1 MTPDEMQAAIEQLQ
15 VATGMSTQ
23 VNLEVYYFWATGIM
37 ILIHAGFM
45 MYEMGASRVK
55 HTLAS
60 GTKNILAF
68 AYIIPTFY
76 FFGWWIYLAM
86 FNGFVPDF
94 EAGAGG
100 VPWGDSMGPNLQ
112 DNASGVFWAAFA
124 LFSCTTASIMSGSVI
139 ERIRMAAF
147 IVLAVVLG
155 SVAWVLAAAWG
166 WHPAGWMVLEW
177 GYHDVGAS
185 GVVHV
190 ISGFFALGVLIN
202 LGPRIG
208 KFNADGSANRI
219 QGHSLPMTMA
229 GLMIIVVGFFGFFAA
244 CLIYGGATAFDGSA
258 AVVSQWTNIY
268 GGPTTLSAFA
278 FNILMSIG
286 GGIIGCYALTRDPF
300 WMMSGALCGVISA
313 AAGLDIWDPSLAF
326 VIGFSGGIIGP
337 LSARFLE
344 KLKIDDAVG
353 AVSVHGTCGVWGLIV
368 VGIFMG
374 GYPSPG
380 EGIPEISF
388 YGQFMGTIVMIL
400 IGFVPGYG
408 LSLLMKMAGVL
419 RSSDG
424 VQNAGMDVEIKNDAY
439 PEQIKS

>member
-1 MTPDEMQAAIEQLQ
+1 MTNDELQAAI
-15 VATGMSTQ
+15 AMATQ
-23 VNLEVYYFWATGIM
+23 VNLEVYYFWATAIM

-68 AYIIPTFY
+68 AYIVPTFY

-86 FNGFVPDF
+86 ANGFTPDF
-94 EAGAGG
+94 EAGAAG

-112 DNASGVFWAAFA
+112 DNATGVFWAAFA
-124 LFSCTTASIMSGSVI
+124 LFSATTASIMSGAVI

-155 SVAWVLAAAWG
+155 SVAWILAAAWG
-166 WHPAGWMVLEW
+166 WHPGGWMLYLW
-177 GYHDVGAS
+177 NYHDVGAS

-208 KFNADGSANRI
+208 KFNADGTANRI

-244 CLIYGGATAFDGSA
+244 CLIYAGATAFDGGA

-268 GGPTTLSAFA
+268 GAPTTLSAFI
-278 FNILMSIG
+278 FNMLMGITG
-286 GGIIGCYALTRDPF
+286 GMIGCYALTRDPF
-300 WMMSGALCGVISA
+300 WMMSGALCGVISV

-326 VIGFSGGIIGP
+326 AIGFSGGIIGP

-344 KLKIDDAVG
+344 KKKIDDAVG
-353 AVSVHGTCGVWGLIV
+353 AVSVHGTCGVWGLLV

-374 GYPSPG
+374 GYPAFG
-380 EGIPEISF
+380 EGIPPISF
-388 YGQFMGTIVMIL
+388 YGQFMGAIVMIL

-408 LSLLMKMAGVL
+408 LSWLMNKAGIL
-419 RSSDG
+419 RSSEG
-424 VQNAGMDVEIKNDAY
+424 VQTAGMDVEIKNDAY
-439 PEQIKS
+439 PEQIKSSN